1 MSHVNREQKRER
13 IERLRG
19 WIIYLLYK
27 SRPRH
32 QELDSLQRLLDKFN
46 LPTTRQRLAE
56 EVEYLRS
63 LRLVKVSLGNS
74 RPEMDDAH
82 QVRWIQRYADA
93 DRDEVSTVCASL
105 TAAGVNFQEGLDTDL
120 AGVAHIE

>member
-1 MSHVNREQKRER
+1 MSQINREHKRER

-27 SRPRH
+27 ARPRH

-46 LPTTRQRLAE
+46 LPTTRQRLSDE
-56 EVEYLRS
+56 IEYLRS
-63 LRLVKVSLGNS
+63 RRLVKVSLGNS
-74 RPEMDDAH
+74 QPEMDDAQ

-105 TAAGVNFQEGLDTDL
+105 TYAGVNFQEGSDTDL
-120 AGVAHIE
+120 TGIAHIE